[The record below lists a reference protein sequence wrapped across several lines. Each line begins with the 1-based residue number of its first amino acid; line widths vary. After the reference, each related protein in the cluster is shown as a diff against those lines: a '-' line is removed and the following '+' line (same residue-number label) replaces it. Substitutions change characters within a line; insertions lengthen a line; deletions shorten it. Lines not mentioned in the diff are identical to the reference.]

1 MLGQPNTTK
10 ENPQRRKKLDQS
22 TPIAMGQSTMLR
34 SLQNFELRYF
44 GNGVQEQEKEWK
56 WKELKP
62 DHGIASNLFLWK
74 FPEFTSVR
82 VLEKFKNGFQ
92 SLLFQLKKKDD
103 YSLPPKL
110 RHETVYCLQV
120 FTSICTLCGFCQ
132 YSNNC
137 KTPQQSI
144 KDIQS
149 IQFNMQSSLQHMRS
163 KDGQKGSDPE
173 QVSSQND
180 LPLILQRPTHF
191 SHWTHKRPIPR
202 LVAWSM

>member
-56 WKELKP
+56 QKELKP
-62 DHGIASNLFLWK
+62 DHGTASNLFLWK

-92 SLLFQLKKKDD
+92 SLLFQLKKKTIIHYLLNYDTRL
-103 YSLPPKL
+103 S
-110 RHETVYCLQV
+110 TVCRFSQAFV
-120 FTSICTLCGFCQ
+120 PCVDFV
-132 YSNNC
+132 N
-137 KTPQQSI
+137 
-144 KDIQS
+144 IQ
-149 IQFNMQSSLQHMRS
+149 II
-163 KDGQKGSDPE
+163 
-173 QVSSQND
+173 V
-180 LPLILQRPTHF
+180 
-191 SHWTHKRPIPR
+191 R
-202 LVAWSM
+202 LHSRA